1 MNKKYNLLSGDLVL
15 WGILALLAIF
25 SFFPVFSASSNLAYV
40 VGKGTP
46 WEYLFKHMLILIFGF
61 GFMIG
66 VHKIPYQYFKGI
78 SILLLPVAILLL
90 LYTATQGTVIDG
102 ANASRWI
109 RIPFVG
115 LSFQTSTLA
124 SVVLMIYVA
133 YYLSK
138 NHETPQ
144 TFKASIIPL
153 WLPVSLVILLIL
165 PSNLST
171 AVLIF
176 LMVMM
181 LVFLGGYPLRHLLI
195 VLGGALLVLTFFI
208 LTAKAFPNAIP
219 NRVDT
224 WISRIENYK
233 QPTAAGSDNYQVER
247 AKIAIATGGVT
258 GLGVGKSVMK
268 NFLPQSSSDFIYA
281 IIVEEFGLVG
291 GIGLILSYLIILF
304 RIIVIAH
311 RTPTIFGKLVVIGV
325 GIPIIF
331 QALINMGV
339 AVQILPVTGQTLPM
353 VSSGGTAAW
362 MTCIAFGVI
371 LSVSAAHYKNEK
383 ENETINSSEDN
394 PLAILSEAI

>member
-15 WGILALLAIF
+15 WGVLALLAIF

-46 WEYLFKHMLILIFGF
+46 WEYLFKHMFILIFGF

-133 YYLSK
+133 HYLSK
-138 NHETPQ
+138 NHETYQ

-171 AVLIF
+171 AILIF

-181 LVFLGGYPLRHLLI
+181 LVFLGGYPLQHLLI

-311 RTPTIFGKLVVIGV
+311 RAPTIFGKLVVIGV

-371 LSVSAAHYKNEK
+371 LSVSAAHYKNEE
-383 ENETINSSEDN
+383 ENETKNSGEDN